1 MTLTTETFTNGHKE
15 VSHERKCEVG
25 TALIKTIELAVTDS
39 RLVCGTFQSADMLS
53 TCPESITLCILP
65 DYKEDSDVSILI
77 QHKLIEAYCWE
88 NDIPV
93 IKVNGVAGL
102 QKVVSLKNDQ
112 NNNANTDLSCL
123 LIQDKEKME
132 ECEEMLSKYYWELIN
147 DNVDPH
153 PVIDLPV

>member
-1 MTLTTETFTNGHKE
+1 MTLTD
-15 VSHERKCEVG
+15 CENMEFKSSAESRSSFNVG
-25 TALIKTIELAVTDS
+25 EALLQTVELAMVDS

-123 LIQDKEKME
+123 LIQDKEEMA
-132 ECEEMLSKYYWELIN
+132 ECERMLSKYYWGLVH

-153 PVIDLPV
+153 PVIQLPV